1 MYIAGRTG
9 INFQIMTNR
18 TYWNTRKTEYLVSLG
33 KIATFSSLV
42 NLLISTSSLYQSL
55 CYMGFTRRAVVNPI
69 QIRREYCIV
78 LKVRMH
84 LKNHV
89 NQLFW

>member
-33 KIATFSSLV
+33 TTVTFSSLV
-42 NLLISTSSLYQSL
+42 NLLISTASLVIDTSGRSVWDLQGEPL
-55 CYMGFTRRAVVNPI
+55 
-69 QIRREYCIV
+69 
-78 LKVRMH
+78 
-84 LKNHV
+84 
-89 NQLFW
+89 